1 LNTLFEHNSA
11 LLFFRYSQLQTLFL
25 IQNHISAAVLK
36 DVELELV
43 LCQLRAQVTEI
54 DASGKDF
61 DDADATRM
69 AEALCGCAY
78 T

>member
-1 LNTLFEHNSA
+1 
-11 LLFFRYSQLQTLFL
+11 
-25 IQNHISAAVLK
+25 
-36 DVELELV
+36 LELV